1 MVLYDHCWNS
11 AHGGCYY
18 CCSRSSN
25 YATRPR
31 LHSTSRGCSCLR
43 RSSTGN
49 TGQAAPGQD
58 RCAARYAQA
67 MPSVRAVWREHVAY
81 HDAPDAIRC
90 SCPSRSWYVLVSRNS
105 APSPASPLEQLPS
118 HWSGVSILPDLTV
131 ADPFYAL
138 PISAA
143 VLMNIQRKVC
153 NLMARVECPF
163 FIHAGVH
170 HRLAQAGHGCV
181 HGPMTTTHVI
191 IALRFS
197 RSSISRRL
205 VTVCI

>member
-18 CCSRSSN
+18 YRSRSSN

-49 TGQAAPGQD
+49 TGRRRRGKIGVQRVMLKLCQVYEQSG
-58 RCAARYAQA
+58 
-67 MPSVRAVWREHVAY
+67 EHVAY

-105 APSPASPLEQLPS
+105 ASSPLEQL
-118 HWSGVSILPDLTV
+118 HLSGVSILPDLTV

-163 FIHAGVH
+163 FIHAWVH
-170 HRLAQAGHGCV
+170 HRLVQAA
-181 HGPMTTTHVI
+181 TW
-191 IALRFS
+191 LRS
-197 RSSISRRL
+197 RTAGL
-205 VTVCI
+205 QLT